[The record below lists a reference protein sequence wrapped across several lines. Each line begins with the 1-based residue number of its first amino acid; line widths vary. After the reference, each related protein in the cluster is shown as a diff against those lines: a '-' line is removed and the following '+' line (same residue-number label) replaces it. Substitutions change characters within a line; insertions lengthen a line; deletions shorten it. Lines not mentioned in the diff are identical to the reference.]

1 MANNKTTIK
10 PKQPASGENLTQ
22 DLMSAYNPDPITAE
36 SLRIDLNSMQ
46 TTARNML
53 SDSAKIG
60 THLKDVKSFKDN
72 LTDEEFTTLTESA
85 GVLVKDL
92 LQYKNKL
99 DEIAVEQQQLP
110 WDSKDIMDIQY
121 PSFSIYEKYHEWIL
135 SYTTVVLPEI
145 ATIQA
150 LMRLAATNKA
160 AH

>member
-10 PKQPASGENLTQ
+10 PKRPAPGENLPH
-22 DLMSAYNPDPITAE
+22 DLISAYNPDPITAD
-36 SLRIDLNSMQ
+36 SLRTDLNSMQ

-53 SDSAKIG
+53 SDSAKVG
-60 THLKDVKSFKDN
+60 TYLKDVKSFKDN

-135 SYTTVVLPEI
+135 SYSTVVLPEI

-160 AH
+160 AN